1 MLVSSVA
8 LGIAGAIVLGGNWKR
23 LAAIRLAWW
32 PLLAAA
38 MALRLAGL
46 AIPLNVPIYL
56 SAIVAVAIVAAR
68 NSALPG
74 APLIA
79 VGSLL
84 NAVAIAAN
92 DGMPVDPAAA
102 AVANARPLFNDQLHV
117 STSSD
122 TRLYLLS
129 DLIPLPIFRNVYS
142 IGDIFIALGGFWLP
156 FRWIRG

>member
-1 MLVSSVA
+1 MLASSVA
-8 LGIAGAIVLGGNWKR
+8 LGIAGALLLGGNWKR

-46 AIPLNVPIYL
+46 AIPLGVPLYL
-56 SAIVAVAIVAAR
+56 SAILAVAIVATR
-68 NSALPG
+68 NAALPG

-84 NAVAIAAN
+84 NAVVIAAN
-92 DGMPVDPAAA
+92 DGMPVDPLA
-102 AVANARPLFNDQLHV
+102 AVAADARPLFNDQLHV

-122 TRLYLLS
+122 TRLHLLS
-129 DLIPLPIFRNVYS
+129 DLIPIPLFRNVYS
-142 IGDIFIALGGFWLP
+142 IGDIVIAVGGFWLP
-156 FRWIRG
+156 FRWMRG

>member
-1 MLVSSVA
+1 MLASSVA
-8 LGIAGAIVLGGNWKR
+8 LGIAGALLLGGNWKR

-46 AIPLNVPIYL
+46 AIPLGVPLYL

-68 NSALPG
+68 NTALPG

-79 VGSLL
+79 LGSLL
-84 NAVAIAAN
+84 NAVVIAAN
-92 DGMPVDPAAA
+92 DGMPVDPVAATA
-102 AVANARPLFNDQLHV
+102 ANARPLFNDQLHV

-122 TRLYLLS
+122 TRLRLLS

-156 FRWIRG
+156 FRRIRG